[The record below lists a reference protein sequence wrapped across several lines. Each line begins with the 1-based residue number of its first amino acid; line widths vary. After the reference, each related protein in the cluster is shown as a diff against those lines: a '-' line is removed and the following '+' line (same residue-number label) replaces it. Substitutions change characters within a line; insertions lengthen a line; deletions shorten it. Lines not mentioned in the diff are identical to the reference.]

1 MVVGCTVEVSMSRH
15 RAKIQ
20 IPVEVLERE
29 VQRQRLIKLFESNE
43 PIWKDEDHPELEKGA
58 DEWVRQM
65 RRESETRLLQLD
77 ID

>member
-1 MVVGCTVEVSMSRH
+1 MSHH
-15 RAKIQ
+15 RPNIQ

-43 PIWKDEDHPELEKGA
+43 PIWKDEDHPELENGA
-58 DEWVRQM
+58 DQWVRQM
-65 RRESETRLLQLD
+65 RRESETRLLKLD